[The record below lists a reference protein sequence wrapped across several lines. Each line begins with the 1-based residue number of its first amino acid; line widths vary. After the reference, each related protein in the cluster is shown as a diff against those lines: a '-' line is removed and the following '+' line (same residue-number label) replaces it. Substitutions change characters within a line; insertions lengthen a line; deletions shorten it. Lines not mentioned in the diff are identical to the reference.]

1 MKRIAHRGVDINAPI
16 FEQTVKE
23 YTDLEFFR
31 DDKGRFTDV
40 AKGWYQNK
48 IGDLY
53 HYDGTIWDSVP
64 SEAIRD
70 LEYLG

>member
-1 MKRIAHRGVDINAPI
+1 MKPTGHRGIDINAPI
-16 FEQTVKE
+16 FEKAVQE
-23 YTDLEFFR
+23 YMNLQFVR

-40 AKGWYQNK
+40 AEGWYQNTS
-48 IGDLY
+48 GVLY

-64 SEAIRD
+64 NEAIRD